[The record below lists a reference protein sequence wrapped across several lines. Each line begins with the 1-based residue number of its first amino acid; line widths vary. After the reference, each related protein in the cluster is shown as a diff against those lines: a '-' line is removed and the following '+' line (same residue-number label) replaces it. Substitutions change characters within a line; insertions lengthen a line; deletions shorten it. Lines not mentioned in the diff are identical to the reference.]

1 MTYRE
6 LPQPRS
12 LNTRL
17 LESGRIPM
25 PNALRMLSLALF
37 LLVAAVGCSEKRS
50 VAPETS
56 AEAGET
62 VSPTPP
68 PADEASAEN

>member
-1 MTYRE
+1 
-6 LPQPRS
+6 
-12 LNTRL
+12 
-17 LESGRIPM
+17 M